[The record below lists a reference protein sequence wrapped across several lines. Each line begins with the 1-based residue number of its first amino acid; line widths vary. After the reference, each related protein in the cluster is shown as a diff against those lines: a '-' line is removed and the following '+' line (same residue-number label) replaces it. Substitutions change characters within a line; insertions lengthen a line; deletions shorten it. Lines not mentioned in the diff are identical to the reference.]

1 MENGVKPVRCAIY
14 TRKSTD
20 ENLDAEFTTLD
31 AQREACENY
40 IRSQVSKKWQILPD
54 RYDDGGYSGGDTNR
68 PALQRMM
75 ADIRAGQID
84 IVVVYKIDRL
94 SRAIIDFGELQME
107 FEKNG
112 VSFVSVTQDINTSTS
127 SGRMMLNILVA
138 FAQYERELIA
148 ERIRDKMAATRRKGD
163 WVGGSV
169 PTGYKVENKKLVVD
183 PERAD
188 VVRRVFDRFI
198 EIQSPKQIAYE
209 LNRDGILTNQGNPW
223 TTGHIYRML
232 NNYTY
237 IGKIAYKG
245 DVFDGK
251 QERIIT
257 DEVWQR
263 AQEILQSDSPVKDYK
278 GKMETLAPLK
288 GLLYCGHCGCRMG
301 PTYAKKNDDVMYT
314 YYLCTKNSKRG
325 ESLCPVN
332 RIGGGEIETA
342 VLIHL
347 RKILQTPTIVNQLAL
362 KLKRPGK
369 EVNEL
374 LSRQTEL
381 WDEMFP
387 AERNRLMHLLL
398 KKVTLYEDRL
408 DLDIRTEGMQ
418 QLLGELDYEDH
429 N

>member
-1 MENGVKPVRCAIY
+1 MFL
-14 TRKSTD
+14 S
-20 ENLDAEFTTLD
+20 
-31 AQREACENY
+31 
-40 IRSQVSKKWQILPD
+40 IL
-54 RYDDGGYSGGDTNR
+54 
-68 PALQRMM
+68 M
-75 ADIRAGQID
+75 AF
-84 IVVVYKIDRL
+84 
-94 SRAIIDFGELQME
+94 SE
-107 FEKNG
+107 FER
-112 VSFVSVTQDINTSTS
+112 SIVT
-127 SGRMMLNILVA
+127 
-138 FAQYERELIA
+138 
-148 ERIRDKMAATRRKGD
+148 ERIRDKMDATRRKGE
-163 WVGGSV
+163 WVGGTV
-169 PTGYKVENKKLVVD
+169 ACGYKVENKKLIVD

-188 VVRRVFDRFI
+188 VVRRVFARFI

-209 LNRDGILTNQGNPW
+209 LNHDGILTNQGNPW

-251 QERIIT
+251 QDRIIT

-301 PTYAKKNDDVMYT
+301 PTYARKNDDVMYT

-332 RIGGGEIETA
+332 RIGGGEIEAA